1 MTLDEQLKVIFGD
14 RLKLGESMAKHTNF
28 RIGGP
33 AKYYAEVKTA
43 DELTQAIAVATAAQ
57 VKWFV
62 LGGGSN
68 TLVADEGIDGLV
80 LQLAMRDVKID
91 PPSSETSEGK
101 RRVTAG
107 AGAISVAVARQTT
120 DAGLAGFTWAISLP
134 GTIGGAARGNAGC
147 FGGEMKDVVK
157 GVKVLRG
164 LEVIEVSAEDLK
176 YGYRESSIK
185 HSSDVILEVTMQLQ
199 PGDKVALKASLEET
213 LGKRKT
219 SQPLYAGSAGCMF
232 KNYEVKDDAELAH
245 LKSLLR
251 LPEAMEQ
258 SKRIGVGWL
267 VEQLDLKGTKIGG
280 AQISPEHGNFIINA
294 GNATASDILQIIS
307 LVKTRARNQFGIQ
320 LQEEVQLMGF

>member
-1 MTLDEQLKVIFGD
+1 MTFDEQLRAIFGE
-14 RLKLGESMAKHTNF
+14 RVKMGEPMAKHTNF

-33 AKYYAEVKTA
+33 AKWYTEVKTA
-43 DELTQAIAVATAAQ
+43 DELTQAIAAANTAA

-91 PPSSETSEGK
+91 GTT
-101 RRVTAG
+101 VVAG
-107 AGAISVAVARQTT
+107 AGAISVAVARQTA

-164 LEVIEVSAEDLK
+164 LDVIEVSAEDLK

-185 HSSDVILEVTMQLQ
+185 HSTDVILEVMMQLQ
-199 PGDKVALKASLEET
+199 LGDKVALKASLEET
-213 LGKRKT
+213 LSKRKA

-251 LPEAMEQ
+251 LPEGMEQ

-280 AQISPEHGNFIINA
+280 AQISPEHGNFIINS
-294 GNATASDILQIIS
+294 GDATASDILQVIS